1 VSVREPGRY
10 NAVAIAGARM
20 QTDIERWNR
29 KYGAGN
35 PNPGFV
41 PDPLLERCAPLLNDH
56 GLALDIAC
64 GVGHNALF
72 LARRGYEVVAV
83 DGSETGLGYARA
95 ALRGTGLNVHL
106 VVGDLERFAPP
117 PARFDL
123 VLVVR
128 FLHRPLI
135 APLQR
140 ALKPGGLFIY
150 QTFNTNYVRDRP
162 DFRRDF
168 LLEPGELI
176 AQFRD
181 FEILDANDSPDLAEP
196 QTFVIARRHG

>member
-1 VSVREPGRY
+1 
-10 NAVAIAGARM
+10 M

-29 KYGAGN
+29 KYRTGN
-35 PNPGFV
+35 PNPDFV
-41 PDPLLERCAPLLNDH
+41 PDPLLVRCAPLLPAP
-56 GLALDIAC
+56 GLALDVAC

-72 LARRGYEVVAV
+72 LARKGYEVIAV
-83 DGSETGLGYARA
+83 DGSETAIGYARA
-95 ALRGTGLNVHL
+95 HLRGTDLKVHL
-106 VVGDLERFAPP
+106 VVADLERFTPP

-123 VLVVR
+123 VLVMR

-162 DFRRDF
+162 DFRREF
-168 LLEPGELI
+168 LLQPGELI
-176 AQFRD
+176 ARFQD
-181 FEILDANDSPDLAEP
+181 FEILDSNDSPGLGEP
-196 QTFVIARRHG
+196 QTFVIARGRGQDDSVSTPQSRTRL